1 MRGRG
6 YCRRRGRGRYM
17 RWIGFVP
24 PINYFH
30 PAGVFEPQQV
40 IELTLEEIEAM
51 RLVDLEHLTQEE
63 AAMRMGVSR
72 KTLWNDLKSGRE
84 KVIRA
89 IINGYPIRI
98 TGGRFALH
106 PEADLSKMDDTLGKI
121 YSLLPGRNCGVCGYG
136 SCIGFARALAQG
148 RANPD
153 ECRFL
158 DSGSRIEIMK
168 ILERR

>member
-1 MRGRG
+1 MRGRAR
-6 YCRRRGRGRYM
+6 CRRRGRGRYM

-30 PAGVFEPQQV
+30 PAGVFDPPRT
-40 IELTLEEIEAM
+40 IDLTIEEIEAM

-98 TGGRFALH
+98 SGGRFALH
-106 PEADLSKMDDTLGKI
+106 PEADLSRINEILSRI
-121 YSLLPGRNCGVCGYG
+121 YSLLPGRNCGACGYG
-136 SCIGFARALAQG
+136 SCIGFAKALAEG
-148 RANPD
+148 RVSPE

-158 DSGSRIEIMK
+158 DSNSRNEIIK

>member
-1 MRGRG
+1 
-6 YCRRRGRGRYM
+6 M

-98 TGGRFALH
+98 GGGKFALH
-106 PEADLSKMDDTLGKI
+106 PEADLSKMDETMSKI

-136 SCIGFARALAQG
+136 SCIGFARALVQG

-158 DSGSRIEIMK
+158 DSGSRNEIIK
-168 ILERR
+168 ILEGR